1 MVSSP
6 SGVALCYNLRMRKFI
21 SCLILVI
28 AIGGSVLSARIINL
42 PPPKTQGNI
51 SIEQS
56 IAQRRSEREFDERE
70 ISLEQLSQI
79 LWAAQGITDNS
90 FGFRAAPSAGALYP
104 LTFYVTK
111 KDGVFRYVPDG
122 HKLVELSNTD
132 VRPQLLRAS
141 LGQNYIREAPVD
153 IIIAANFA
161 ITQAKF
167 GQRAFRYVCMEV
179 GHAAENI
186 HLQAVAL
193 GLVSIPVGSFWDDVI
208 RSDLSIPDTQDP
220 LYIIPVGYKK

>member
-1 MVSSP
+1 
-6 SGVALCYNLRMRKFI
+6 MRKFI
-21 SCLILVI
+21 SCLLLVT
-28 AIGGSVLSARIINL
+28 ALSASVLSARIIKL
-42 PPPKTQGNI
+42 PTPKTQGSI

-56 IAQRRSEREFDERE
+56 IAQRRSEREIDEKE
-70 ISLEQLSQI
+70 ISQEQLSQI

-104 LTFYVTK
+104 LSFYVANK
-111 KDGVFRYVPDG
+111 EGVFRYIPDG
-122 HKLVELSNTD
+122 HKLLEISRTD

-141 LGQNYIREAPVD
+141 LGQSYIREAPVD

-161 ITQAKF
+161 ITQAKY

-193 GLVSIPVGSFWDDVI
+193 GLVSVPVGSFWDDVV
-208 RSDLSIPDTQDP
+208 RADLSIPDTQDP
-220 LYIIPVGYKK
+220 LYIIPIGYKK

>member
-1 MVSSP
+1 
-6 SGVALCYNLRMRKFI
+6 MRKFI
-21 SCLILVI
+21 SCLFLV
-28 AIGGSVLSARIINL
+28 AALSASALSARIINL

-56 IAQRRSEREFDERE
+56 IAQRRSEREIDERE
-70 ISLEQLSQI
+70 ISQEQLSQI

-90 FGFRAAPSAGALYP
+90 FGFRAAPSAGSLYP
-104 LTFYVTK
+104 LSFYVAE
-111 KDGVFRYVPDG
+111 KDGVFRYIPDG
-122 HKLVELSNTD
+122 HKLLEISHTD

-141 LGQNYIREAPVD
+141 LGQSYIREAPVD

-161 ITQAKF
+161 VTQAKY

-186 HLQAVAL
+186 QLQAVAL
-193 GLVSIPVGSFWDDVI
+193 GLVSVPVGSFWDDVV
-208 RSDLSIPDTQDP
+208 RADLSIPDTQDP
-220 LYIIPVGYKK
+220 LYIIPIGYKK